1 MKFQIVMDWL
11 APFFALALVV
21 GAFSL
26 LPTTEG
32 QPVRDFFLTGDNA
45 RFIAAQGIVIALGT
59 LGMALVLLSGGIDL
73 SAGASAA
80 LAGVVAAT
88 LLATGHSVSTALL
101 AALLSGGL
109 IGWLNGTLITALG
122 IAPFIV
128 TLGMIGVARGAASW
142 IGGAVPIPLS
152 GEWWIYDWTAPFP
165 ALAWLKVAPGVW
177 VVLFLAG
184 VLTLVLRGTVFGR
197 HLCAIGSNEAAATL
211 YASLLT
217 NPRQPDV
224 VHHWVYLRQKMC
236 DWPIF
241 DGRVP
246 GMPPEAL
253 AAETGPL
260 SMLALFDDI
269 AFQAGHVKTW
279 MEKKGFPA
287 SPRLAPEEGYAHERI
302 RLGYLSSDYCEH
314 PVSYLMTELIERHDR
329 SRFEVYGYCATPQAN
344 WAGHTRPR
352 IVGAFDTC
360 RFIQPMSDEQAAR
373 LIREDEIDILIDLNG
388 LTMGTRMFIL
398 RARPAPVQLTYLGYI
413 GPIPMPELDY
423 MICDD
428 FVIPPE
434 LAAAYQPQ
442 PLYLPE
448 I

>member
-128 TLGMIGVARGAASW
+128 TLGMSGVARGAASW
-142 IGGAVPIPLS
+142 LG
-152 GEWWIYDWTAPFP
+152 
-165 ALAWLKVAPGVW
+165 
-177 VVLFLAG
+177 VVLLLAG

-211 YASLLT
+211 CGVRVRLT
-217 NPRQPDV
+217 KTL
-224 VHHWVYLRQKMC
+224 VY
-236 DWPIF
+236 
-241 DGRVP
+241 
-246 GMPPEAL
+246 AL
-253 AAETGPL
+253 AGL
-260 SMLALFDDI
+260 FFGLAGAAQMAVARQGNPAGSPGLELDLI
-269 AFQAGHVKTW
+269 AAAVIGGVRLGGGSGHILGALLGALTITVLRNGCQQAGW
-279 MEKKGFPA
+279 
-287 SPRLAPEEGYAHERI
+287 
-302 RLGYLSSDYCEH
+302 
-314 PVSYLMTELIERHDR
+314 PV
-329 SRFEVYGYCATPQAN
+329 
-344 WAGHTRPR
+344 
-352 IVGAFDTC
+352 
-360 RFIQPMSDEQAAR
+360 
-373 LIREDEIDILIDLNG
+373 
-388 LTMGTRMFIL
+388 
-398 RARPAPVQLTYLGYI
+398 PVQEMALGFAI
-413 GPIPMPELDY
+413 IAVVGLDHWRRRGRE
-423 MICDD
+423 
-428 FVIPPE
+428 PR
-434 LAAAYQPQ
+434 
-442 PLYLPE
+442 
-448 I
+448 